1 MSSGPM
7 FDEEELPLPDVVG
20 IVLRNWRDELGQ
32 LVREKFVLFGGQ
44 DRRQTVLHINTSEV
58 LVCQTANGV
67 SEDIA
72 QISRND
78 GNDKSHL
85 VELSRVVARFELSK
99 DVFIVLPQDSVLRP
113 KLTMPYARRTALASA
128 LRYEIERLS
137 PIDPSELYYD
147 FASSGKPNSGMAE
160 LELRIVRKALVDES
174 AQLCRAAGLAVAGF
188 YFEND
193 DRLADWQLFPVD
205 RRALFRTLAR
215 RFGLAILGG
224 LAAFLLVALL
234 IASYARQAS
243 ATGALA
249 DAVADAG
256 MQAARVERLQ
266 QTIDR
271 TSADL
276 TLAARQKQ
284 SPLFIAVLRELTQ
297 IIPDNT
303 WITELTMEGSKIRI
317 QGASSAASDLIGLID
332 HSSQFSNA
340 QFEAPLVHDATT
352 NVDRFDLSFS
362 VRGAKP

>member
-1 MSSGPM
+1 M
-7 FDEEELPLPDVVG
+7 FDEEELTLLKVVG

-32 LVREKFVLFGGQ
+32 LAREKFALFGGQ
-44 DRRQTVLHINTSEV
+44 GRSQTVLHINTSEV
-58 LVCQTANGV
+58 LVCQTAKGV
-67 SEDIA
+67 SEEIA
-72 QISRND
+72 QIPRND

-85 VELSRVVARFELSK
+85 VELSRVIARFELCK
-99 DVFIVLPQDSVLRP
+99 DVFVVLPQDSVLRP

-147 FASSGKPNSGMAE
+147 FASSGKPNTGAAE

-174 AQLCRAAGLAVAGF
+174 AQLCHSAGLAVAGY

-193 DRLADWQLFPVD
+193 ARPADWQLFPID
-205 RRALFRTLAR
+205 RHALFRTRMR
-215 RFGLAILGG
+215 RFGLAILGCLAG
-224 LAAFLLVALL
+224 LLLVALL
-234 IASYARQAS
+234 IASYAREAS

-249 DAVADAG
+249 DAVADGG

-266 QTIDR
+266 QTINR
-271 TSADL
+271 ISTDL
-276 TLAARQKQ
+276 TLATRQKQ
-284 SPLFIAVLRELTQ
+284 SPLFIAALAELTQ

-303 WITELTMEGSKIRI
+303 WITELTMDGSKIRI

-332 HSSQFSNA
+332 HSRQFSNA
-340 QFEAPLVHDATT
+340 QFEAPLVHDTAT